1 VTERGTKAG
10 RILLVGVD
18 EATVRG
24 LRAAPEL
31 AGCAFQSACGEADGL
46 RRLRRTA
53 FDLVITSPQSTL
65 EEDLPLAEEIHRVRP
80 GVKLILLAPQTTPAG
95 VIAALRAHVFACF
108 GAPYDGEEIARMSR
122 QALDADDWRDGIEVV
137 SARPDWLSVRVT
149 SRLLTAER
157 LVSFLNELP
166 TDLPEAER
174 ERLLLAFREILLNA
188 MEHGAGFD
196 SDKLVEVSA
205 VHTRRAIVFYVRDP
219 GPGFAAQTLE
229 HAAVANPEDDP
240 LAHAERR
247 AELGLR
253 PGGFGILVAKKI
265 VDELIYNETGNEVL
279 MIKHID

>member
-1 VTERGTKAG
+1 METGARAG

-18 EATVRG
+18 EPTARG
-24 LRAAPEL
+24 LAGAPEL
-31 AGCAFQSACGEADGL
+31 AGCTFQSACGEADGL

-53 FDLVITSPQSTL
+53 FDLVITSPGATL
-65 EEDLPLAEEIHRVRP
+65 EDDLPLGEEIHRVRP

-108 GAPYDGEEIARMSR
+108 GAPYDLEEIARMAR
-122 QALDADDWRDGIEVV
+122 QAIDAHDWRDGIQVV

-149 SRLLTAER
+149 SRLVSAER
-157 LVSFLNELP
+157 LVSFLNEIP
-166 TDLPEAER
+166 TDLPQAER
-174 ERLLLAFREILLNA
+174 DRVLLAFREILLNA

-196 SDKLVEVSA
+196 SDELVEVSA
-205 VHTRRAIVFYVRDP
+205 VHTQRAIVFYVRDP
-219 GPGFAAQTLE
+219 GPGFAVQSLD
-229 HAAVANPEDDP
+229 HAAVANPEHDP

-253 PGGFGILVAKKI
+253 PGGFGILLAKKI
-265 VDELIYNETGNEVL
+265 VDELIYNEAGNEVL